1 MITCLQ
7 KNTKGDY
14 PIKVDDVIIDDDVI
28 SDDVI
33 THEQKIIK
41 MASSLSHLTNLIIRP
56 LVLTNECN

>member
-14 PIKVDDVIIDDDVI
+14 PIKFDDVIIDDDVI
-28 SDDVI
+28 SDEMF

-41 MASSLSHLTNLIIRP
+41 NGVIVIPPYEFDNPAVGIN
-56 LVLTNECN
+56 N